1 LKEVGTLKAL
11 MSVGKPRQASA
22 AAMQCPAE
30 FGLYHDLQLTP
41 QKAHNVTLCPRRR
54 IVLNTI
60 IQFRQHELQ
69 SKAIKQDPWNNKE
82 ADRQAAKAFL
92 EEHKGPSKFSSKY
105 GPQPTQTEL
114 VWRMLWGC

>member
-1 LKEVGTLKAL
+1 VGTLKAL

-22 AAMQCPAE
+22 AAMQRPAE
-30 FGLYHDLQLTP
+30 LGLYHDLQLTP

-54 IVLNTI
+54 IALNTI
-60 IQFRQHELQ
+60 IQSRQHKLQ

-82 ADRQAAKAFL
+82 ADRQVAKAFL